1 MNYCDDDDD
10 DDVCIHTPSM
20 VRIVTYLSY
29 LQSPLI
35 GFDGLL
41 NRVALMIDGC
51 VIREGVTPTP
61 PQQLL
66 ASELSSS
73 SSSSQ

>member
-1 MNYCDDDDD
+1 
-10 DDVCIHTPSM
+10 M

-73 SSSSQ
+73 SSQ